1 MSQEKTLTENAY
13 IPVSQNCNS
22 VDTVVPDKMRAET
35 FKALATIDRRVNG
48 VDEFVRE
55 KLKYNTLEELCQAFS
70 AEQVDAIAVAI
81 YNIEQKG
88 QAAIIGDQT
97 GIGKGRVAAGL
108 IRYCVENKII
118 PIFLTEKPNLF
129 SDIYRD
135 LVAIGADDGIPT
147 DILCSDD
154 LSEDMKEEIGC
165 PVTNKEDGEDGDYDA
180 IEEEE
185 EQEEESEEEG
195 EEEIANKEIYKKNKE
210 YPYFTYETT
219 DDLGNVNIV
228 RKKGKKFMKPFIV
241 NGRTAKSRIK
251 DINGNIL
258 YSGDNKLTKQVFGYK
273 LKGSKELI
281 SGTAQ
286 MPSGFDVVIASYSQ
300 FSTPNPK
307 RDFLRSIAQKSIFI
321 LDESHNASGD
331 SNRGIFLRE
340 VVGESMGAMFL
351 SGTFAKRPDNM
362 PIYASKTAIS
372 EASLS
377 DDKLIEAI
385 QKGGVALQEIIS
397 SQLVSEGQMLRR
409 QRTYEGISVIYRTL
423 DKSEN
428 KVHEILNASY
438 PHFDKEVEH
447 KAIADR
453 ATEIIRDI
461 IVFQEEYVNPAIK
474 QLDKIEKAKYGK
486 AEQRKGT
493 SKAGVGN
500 TPVFSGIFQ
509 VINQLLFSLKAESVA
524 EIAIEWLKIGRKPV
538 IAFSSTMESFF
549 DKITND
555 DGTRVT
561 IGDTIKNDF
570 SLILKK
576 RLDTVLKYT
585 IKDNKGD
592 AEYENLIVDEQSE
605 EFQNE
610 YYRILDKI
618 QSASIGISCSPIDVV
633 VEKIKKAGYTVGEV
647 TGRKRFLQT
656 VNGSEARIASRVV
669 TPAND
674 LFRQFNNNQI
684 DVLLINQSGSTGAS
698 AHAIKTKRATMVKYD
713 KSGNP
718 IVPNTLE
725 PVNEVKQRVMLVL
738 QAELDINTEVQ
749 KRGRINRT
757 GQIFKPIYE
766 YVSSAIPAERRLMM
780 MLQKKLKS
788 LDANTA
794 SDQKQST
801 SILDTEDFLNKYG
814 DELVIQWL
822 RNNPLANRII
832 GDPLDINGKQDDDI
846 VKSENAVHKVSGR
859 VAILDSKMQDEFY
872 SEMLINYA
880 NHVQYLDEIGEYD
893 LEVKQLNL
901 DAKTLDRKIAVA
913 GRADGKSVFSR
924 HTYLEKCEVNVL
936 KKPFKKSE
944 LIPILEDAL
953 VIKNESGNQKVT
965 AAEMQE
971 YLKKKLKA
979 YYSDKQE
986 KDLQEIEESFTRDI
1000 QNIPN
1005 ESRIKKIKE
1014 ADQREMAIQERKEQL
1029 EEAKSE
1035 MINKTETKYFNL
1047 ERNVS
1052 AQFAYFYVGKAIAY
1066 PTKIDDGSFVR
1077 GLFMGFDINDKAKNP
1092 FAPSAI
1098 KARFALTNSMKQISV
1113 PLSKSD
1119 VIMGVR
1125 GMTGQEIMGEREDVA
1140 TLERWDE
1147 LCKSSTSD
1155 RRTRYIVTGNILQG
1169 IGKDEY
1175 SNGRLISYSVIDD
1188 EGRKGTKK
1196 GILLAEE
1203 FNPDSAIKGG
1213 DGKGKQST
1221 VTVPIGLAI
1230 KIIKGLVGGMVNS
1243 SDGMF
1248 SISRKG
1254 EDFMFIV
1261 SKKKGSATDAYVKNP
1276 TLDTFFTEGRL
1287 NFTSGSFTG
1296 TVPLVEIEDFVAYLG
1311 KHYRATVELLQSQF
1325 EQIQGDIHVEEE
1337 GLDVEDTAKSD
1348 EFLEKLKEQ
1357 ERLYEEELRRKEEEE
1372 RLKREQEEQEAL
1384 DRAKDLISEK
1394 ELETRKMA
1402 VRRKLTKLVAIL
1414 YKGR

>member
-1 MSQEKTLTENAY
+1 MSQEKTLKENAY
-13 IPVSQNCNS
+13 IPVSVNCNS
-22 VDTVVPDKMRAET
+22 VDTIVSDKMRAET
-35 FKALATIDRRVNG
+35 FKALETIDRRVNG
-48 VDEFVRE
+48 VDEFVRDR
-55 KLKYNTLEELCQAFS
+55 LKYENLEDLCKAFS

-135 LVAIGADDGIPT
+135 LVAIGADDGIPEE
-147 DILCSDD
+147 ILCSDD
-154 LSEDMKEEIGC
+154 LSDDRLQDIGC
-165 PVTNKEDGEDGDYDA
+165 PVTSDYDESEDEEDGSEDG
-180 IEEEE
+180 
-185 EQEEESEEEG
+185 SEDGQIDDDDDDEK
-195 EEEIANKEIYKKNKE
+195 ASKEIYKRNKE
-210 YPYFTYETT
+210 YPYFSYETV
-219 DDLGNVNIV
+219 DDFGNVTVI

-258 YSGDNKLTKQVFGYK
+258 YSGDNKITRQVFGYK
-273 LKGSKELI
+273 DSKTKSFINGL
-281 SGTAQ
+281 SK

-300 FSTPNPK
+300 FSTESPK
-307 RDFLRSIAQKSIFI
+307 RSFLKSIAPRSIFI

-331 SNRGIFLRE
+331 SNRGVFLRDA
-340 VVGESMGAMFL
+340 VSLSMGAMFL

-377 DDKLIEAI
+377 DEKLVEAI

-428 KVHEILNASY
+428 KVHEIFNSSF
-438 PHFDKEVEH
+438 PNFNKELEH

-453 ATEIIRDI
+453 ATDVIRDVI
-461 IVFQEEYVNPAIK
+461 LFQEKHVNPAIK
-474 QLDKIEKAKYGK
+474 KLDKIQKASYGK
-486 AEQRKGT
+486 AEARKGT
-493 SKAGVGN
+493 KSAGVSN
-500 TPVFSGIFQ
+500 APTFNGIFQ
-509 VINQLLFSLKAESVA
+509 MINQLLFSLKAESVA
-524 EIAIEWLKIGRKPV
+524 EIAIEWLKAGRKPV

-555 DGTRVT
+555 DGTRVSV
-561 IGDTIKNDF
+561 GDTIKNDF
-570 SLILKK
+570 SIILKK
-576 RLDTVLKYT
+576 RLDSVLKYT
-585 IKDNKGD
+585 IKDDKGNP
-592 AEYENLIVDEQSE
+592 EHEMLIIEEQDED
-605 EFQNE
+605 FQNE

-618 QSASIGISCSPIDVV
+618 QSSSVGISCSPIDVV

-656 VNGSEARIASRVV
+656 VNGTEARIASRVV

-674 LFRQFNNNQI
+674 LFRQFNNNQL
-684 DVLLINQSGSTGAS
+684 DVILINQSGSTGAS
-698 AHAIKTKRATMVKYD
+698 AHAVKTKRATVVNYD
-713 KSGNP
+713 KDGNP
-718 IVPNTLE
+718 IVPISLE
-725 PVNEVKQRVMLVL
+725 PTNEVKQRVMIVL

-766 YVSSAIPAERRLMM
+766 YVSSAIPAEKRLMM

-794 SDQKQST
+794 SDQKQSK

-814 DELVIQWL
+814 DELVVQWL
-822 RNNPLANRII
+822 KNNPLVNKVI
-832 GDPLDINGKQDDDI
+832 GDPLKIEGKAEDDKVVLED
-846 VKSENAVHKVSGR
+846 AAHKVSGR
-859 VAILDSKMQDEFY
+859 IAILDSKLQEEFY
-872 SEMLINYA
+872 SDMLVNYA
-880 NHVQYLDEIGEYD
+880 NHVEYLNEIGEYD
-893 LEVKQLNL
+893 LEVESLKL
-901 DAKTLDRKIAVA
+901 DATTLDKHIAVA

-936 KKPFKKSE
+936 KKPFKKDE
-944 LIPILEDAL
+944 LIAILEDSL
-953 VIKNESGNQKVT
+953 IIKSENGNQKVSAT
-965 AAEMQE
+965 EMQE
-971 YLKKKLKA
+971 HLKAKLKT
-979 YYSDKQE
+979 YYSEKQE
-986 KDLQEIEESFTRDI
+986 AELREIEESLTRDI
-1000 QNIPN
+1000 DNVPN
-1005 ESRIKKIKE
+1005 EARIKKIKD
-1014 ADQREMAIQERKEQL
+1014 AAQREMSIQERREQL
-1029 EEAKSE
+1029 HEAKSE
-1035 MINKTETKYFNL
+1035 MIDKTQTKYFNL

-1052 AQFAYFYVGKAIAY
+1052 AQFAYFYVGRAIAY
-1066 PTKIDDGSFVR
+1066 TRIYDSSYVR
-1077 GLFMGFDINDKAKNP
+1077 GVFMGFDINDKAKNP

-1119 VIMGVR
+1119 IIMGVR
-1125 GMTGQEIMGEREDVA
+1125 AMTGQEIMGKMEDTA
-1140 TLERWDE
+1140 TIERWDD

-1169 IGKDEY
+1169 IGKEEY
-1175 SNGRLISYSVIDD
+1175 SGGRLISYTVLDANGK
-1188 EGRKGTKK
+1188 EGIKK
-1196 GILLAEE
+1196 GILLPEE
-1203 FNPDSAIKGG
+1203 FNPDNAIKGG

-1221 VTVPIGLAI
+1221 VTVPISLAI

-1248 SISRKG
+1248 GIGRKG
-1254 EDFMFIV
+1254 EDFIFIV
-1261 SKKKGSATDAYVKNP
+1261 AKKKGGATDAYTKNAI
-1276 TLDTFFTEGRL
+1276 LDTFFKEGRM
-1287 NFTSGSFTG
+1287 NFTSGSFVG
-1296 TVPLVEIEDFVAYLG
+1296 TVLLSEIDDFVSYLG
-1311 KHYRATVELLQSQF
+1311 KHYRATVELIQSQF
-1325 EQIQGDIHVEEE
+1325 LQIQNDVHIEDDSLDIQ
-1337 GLDVEDTAKSD
+1337 DTLKAD

-1357 ERLYEEELRRKEEEE
+1357 ERRYEDELKRKEEEE
-1372 RLKREQEEQEAL
+1372 RISREQEEMEAIERSKNL
-1384 DRAKDLISEK
+1384 IGEKDLEI
-1394 ELETRKMA
+1394 RKIA
-1402 VRRKLTKLVAIL
+1402 IKKKLTKLVAIL